1 MPYNVGSILYLVNA
15 LGDSS
20 FVSVDCFSFFNINI
34 YAFKKM
40 SQLCLFKCQKDV
52 NMSKRS
58 ILLDNIYIF
67 NRLLYEKVDQWGND
81 DVKNCKLY
89 ENVDPISII

>member
-1 MPYNVGSILYLVNA
+1 MP
-15 LGDSS
+15 
-20 FVSVDCFSFFNINI
+20 
-34 YAFKKM
+34 
-40 SQLCLFKCQKDV
+40 
-52 NMSKRS
+52 KRS